1 VKSSVLGNL
10 LLIVVAMGLLSSPGW
25 AASAASAPTTLPVLN
40 YRERYGVLAEHDI
53 FMKDRRPREPRRDA
67 PRSAFATPEQAYVL
81 TGIVFEDGEYHAY
94 LEDLQHGT
102 SMKVRIGDAV
112 ARGQVGDI
120 QMDALQY
127 TGPGS
132 STWVGIGNNLSGGEV
147 ESISDA
153 RISAAA
159 ASGGSSTQL
168 STTMPANIAN
178 LSIEERMK
186 LRRMQELN
194 H

>member
-1 VKSSVLGNL
+1 MMLSVL
-10 LLIVVAMGLLSSPGW
+10 VVMSVMQSRGM
-25 AASAASAPTTLPVLN
+25 AASTPNAPTTMPVVN

-53 FMKDRRPREPRRDA
+53 FMRDRTRHVRVA
-67 PRSAFATPEQAYVL
+67 TTRSGFATPEQAFVL

-94 LEDLQHGT
+94 LEDLQRSE

-127 TGPGS
+127 TGPGG
-132 STWVGIGNNLSGGEV
+132 STWIGIGNNLSGGEV
-147 ESISDA
+147 GSVSDA
-153 RISAAA
+153 RIAAA
-159 ASGGSSTQL
+159 ASGGSSTQP
-168 STTMPANIAN
+168 SSMPANIAN
-178 LSIEERMK
+178 LSVEERMK